1 MKLVD
6 ISPPLSERIAVW
18 PGDVP
23 FERSVSMGFEHGD
36 HLGLSSIRTTV
47 HVGAHTDA
55 PCHYAAQGEGI
66 HQRPLDRYFG
76 RCEVMH
82 VSVPRGHRVQPGDL
96 PRVPSEPRLLIATGT
111 YPDPHTFNEDF
122 ASLSPELVAH
132 LHDHGVVLIG
142 IDTPSVDLCHDR
154 ELLSHTAIAQRDM
167 AILEGVVLQHV
178 PDGTYTLIALPLAI
192 EGSDASP
199 VRAVLLDPPVA

>member
-18 PGDVP
+18 PGDVA
-23 FERSVSMGFEHGD
+23 FEHVVSMGFDQGD

-55 PCHYAAQGEGI
+55 PSHYSAHGEGI
-66 HQRPLDRYFG
+66 QQRPLERYFG

-82 VSVPRGHRVQPGDL
+82 VSVPQGHRIQPRDL
-96 PRVPSEPRLLIATGT
+96 PRAPSEPRVLIGTGT
-111 YPDPHTFNEDF
+111 YPDPHLFNEDF
-122 ASLSPELVAH
+122 AALSPELVAY
-132 LHDHGVVLIG
+132 LHDHGVQLVG
-142 IDTPSVDLCHDR
+142 IDTPSVDLCQDR
-154 ELLSHTAIAQRDM
+154 ELLSHNAISDRDM
-167 AILEGVVLQHV
+167 AILEGVVLRHV
-178 PDGTYTLIALPLAI
+178 ADGVYTLIALPLPI

-199 VRAVLLDPPVA
+199 VRAVLVDPPVA